1 MNSSVYMITYE
12 GQERSPYFITT
23 PSLSAA
29 MVEVEKLEQEYPHRV
44 WHIEEKDV
52 S

>member
-12 GQERSPYFITT
+12 GQTESPYVMTT

-29 MVEVEKLEQEYPHRV
+29 MEEVERLEQEYPNRV
-44 WHIEEKDV
+44 WHLEEKDV